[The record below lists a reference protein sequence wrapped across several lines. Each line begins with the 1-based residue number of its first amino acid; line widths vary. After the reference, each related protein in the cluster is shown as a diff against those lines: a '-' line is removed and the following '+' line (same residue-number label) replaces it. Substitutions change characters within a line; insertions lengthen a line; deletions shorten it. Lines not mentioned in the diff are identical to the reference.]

1 MYTQTRVYMQIPSQ
15 FMTLVHRLFIDR
27 KRQRLMLMAVV
38 EKELYAKEACLRK
51 GRTLYKMV
59 TEYEQEQTFVEGT

>member
-1 MYTQTRVYMQIPSQ
+1 MV
-15 FMTLVHRLFIDR
+15 
-27 KRQRLMLMAVV
+27 VV
-38 EKELYAKEACLRK
+38 EKELYAKEACVRK